1 MILNRVEAP
10 QKHAIESIDLIEPQ
24 VFDYDNGL
32 KMFLFQTEE
41 VALVKVEF
49 IFDNVFNAL
58 QSPLLNPCLS
68 GMLKEG
74 TLTRTSAQIAEEID
88 FYGAYLIPEY
98 GYDQMS
104 LNLYSLPKYLPKVL
118 HIVQDILKNAIFPE
132 EELETFKRNNKQ
144 KLQVSLQKNDFVA
157 RRLFYKSLFGDEH
170 YYGYTPDVESYDS
183 LTRESLLELYKKEI
197 QPKNCTL
204 IVSGNVSADLITQ
217 IEELFVADWR
227 NSQLYSK
234 DSLFL
239 LADVEPQNIVEE
251 RTDALQSA
259 IRLGMPMIN
268 RTHDDFPAVQFVNTL
283 FGGYF
288 GSRLMRNIREE
299 KGYTYSIGSAVASL
313 KYTGFFTIASEVA
326 AESTALTMLEIEKE
340 FDILCSIVPD
350 EAEVEL
356 VRNYILGSMMGSLE
370 SIFSHAD
377 KFKAVYFYGM
387 TNDYYKQYNTV
398 IRSMTAEK
406 VLQIAQKYFNF
417 NQLVQIV
424 VGKMN

>member
-41 VALVKVEF
+41 VDLVKVEF

-74 TLTRTSAQIAEEID
+74 TLTRMSAQIAEEID